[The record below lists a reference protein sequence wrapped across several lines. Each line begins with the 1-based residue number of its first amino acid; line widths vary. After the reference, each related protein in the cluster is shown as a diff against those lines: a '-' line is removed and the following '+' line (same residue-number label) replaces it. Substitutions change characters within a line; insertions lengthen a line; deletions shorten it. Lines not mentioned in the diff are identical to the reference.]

1 MQTSEQVLWN
11 VLEQVMVIQI
21 ICSFVVKLNRFF
33 NTDTNQSHSKIPSYI
48 FQNVQNMQSDLT

>member
-1 MQTSEQVLWN
+1 MQTSEQTLWN